1 MSLEIVSS
9 GLRSGSAE
17 RWLNYLRR
25 RAKSPEFI
33 IALLLVVALSFLVLV
48 PVFNLTS
55 RTLSWTESDARIS
68 PDAVPGRFTLNHWQR
83 LLFGRLFMR
92 MLWEPLS
99 HTLVTGGIAAGIALL
114 LGSMLAWLVTRT
126 NLPGRGWLRSVL
138 YLPFIIPA
146 FALAIAWET
155 LFKSPLAGGRP
166 GVFQSLFGVVPPT
179 WLSYGPV
186 PIIITMI
193 VHFYPF
199 AFILVSGALVA
210 VDAQLEEGARLLGA
224 SNWMIIR
231 KIIFP
236 MITPA
241 LLSAFVLTFGRT
253 VGTFAIP
260 YFLGGPVRYDTLS
273 TMIFRNLS
281 MGLDV
286 NGYILAIILILLT
299 SLVLYLNS
307 RLLGGSSR
315 RFEIIGGKGFK
326 TNITSLGQWRWPI
339 FLLVGAFALI
349 TVVLPIGLLAYQSL
363 MLVDGCWEL
372 DNLTLHYWLGR
383 VDPDLAFGSPGLFR
397 NAVVLGGAWNSIRL
411 AVLGSF
417 ICAMLG
423 VLIGYFVVR
432 NSRSW
437 ISRFLDQVSFLPF
450 LFPAIAFGAMYLSMF
465 AVQRGPIPALY
476 GTFTLLVL
484 VSVIHRLPYS
494 TRTGASAVAQIG
506 QELEETAEL
515 QGASWLKRFYH
526 IVLPL
531 ARSGVVS
538 GMMLTF
544 IGIMRELAAIILLYT
559 PSTRVLMTV
568 AYRFAEEDIPQ
579 LSNALIL
586 LVTVITIL
594 GQLVVW
600 RLGQGRL
607 ARLQERKL

>member
-1 MSLEIVSS
+1 MSLEILSS
-9 GLRSGSAE
+9 GLRLEFAE
-17 RWLNYLRR
+17 RWLNYLWR
-25 RAKSPEFI
+25 RARSPEFI
-33 IALLLVVALSFLVLV
+33 ISVLLLVALAFLVLV
-48 PVFNLTS
+48 PVFNLTG
-55 RTLSWTESDARIS
+55 RTLSWAESDARIS

-83 LLFGRLFMR
+83 LLAGPMFMR
-92 MLWEPLS
+92 MLWKPLN
-99 HTLVTGGIAAGIALL
+99 HTLVTGGVAAGIALL
-114 LGSMLAWLVTRT
+114 LGSMLAWLVVRSD
-126 NLPGRGWLRSVL
+126 LPGRHWMRSVL
-138 YLPFIIPA
+138 ILPFVIPA
-146 FALAIAWET
+146 FALAMAWET

-166 GVFQSLFGVVPPT
+166 GVFQSLFGAVPPT

-224 SNWMIIR
+224 SHWMIIR
-231 KIIFP
+231 KIVFP
-236 MITPA
+236 MIAPA
-241 LLSAFVLTFGRT
+241 FLSALVLTFGRT
-253 VGTFAIP
+253 IGTFAIP

-273 TMIFRNLS
+273 TMIFRSLS
-281 MGLDV
+281 LGLEA
-286 NGYILAIILILLT
+286 NGYILAVILILLA
-299 SLVLYLNS
+299 SLVLYINS
-307 RLLGGSSR
+307 RILGGSLR

-326 TNITSLGQWRWPI
+326 TNTVSLRQWRWPI
-339 FLLVGAFALI
+339 FLLVGAFTLI
-349 TVVLPIGLLAYQSL
+349 AAVLPIGLLAYQSL
-363 MLVDGCWEL
+363 MLVDGRYGL

-397 NAVVLGGAWNSIRL
+397 NPVVLGGAWNSVRL

-432 NSRSW
+432 NPRSW
-437 ISRFLDQVSFLPF
+437 ISRFLDQVSFLPY

-515 QGASWLKRFYH
+515 QGASWLKRFRH

-531 ARSGVVS
+531 ASSGAVS
-538 GMMLTF
+538 GMMVTF
-544 IGIMRELAAIILLYT
+544 IGIMRELAAIILLIT

-594 GQLVVW
+594 GQLVIW
-600 RLGQGRL
+600 WLGRGRL
-607 ARLQERKL
+607 ARLQEGKL